1 MKPINH
7 YRKYTDREDKYIK
20 DNFLLYPI
28 SEIAEHI
35 GRTEIS
41 VRQRAYYLKID
52 MKSNPMNSTKG
63 KNKNKSKR
71 LESFLRMM
79 TAKVCVSL
87 ILISFFAAVF
97 VVLAGILLFFI

>member
-7 YRKYTDREDKYIK
+7 YRKYTNREDKYIK
-20 DNFLLYPI
+20 DNFLLYSI

-35 GRTEIS
+35 GRTESS

-52 MKSNPMNSTKG
+52 MKSSPMNSTKG
-63 KNKNKSKR
+63 NNKNKSKR

-87 ILISFFAAVF
+87 ILISIFIAVF
-97 VVLAGILLFFI
+97 VVLAGTLLLFI

>member
-87 ILISFFAAVF
+87 ILISLFAAIF
-97 VVLAGILLFFI
+97 IVLAGTLLFFI

>member
-7 YRKYTDREDKYIK
+7 YRIYTNREDKYIK

-35 GRTEIS
+35 GRTESS
-41 VRQRAYYLKID
+41 VRQRAYHLRID

-63 KNKNKSKR
+63 KNKKKSKR
-71 LESFLRMM
+71 LDSFLRMM
-79 TAKVCVSL
+79 TAKVCISL

-97 VVLAGILLFFI
+97 VVLAGTLLLFI